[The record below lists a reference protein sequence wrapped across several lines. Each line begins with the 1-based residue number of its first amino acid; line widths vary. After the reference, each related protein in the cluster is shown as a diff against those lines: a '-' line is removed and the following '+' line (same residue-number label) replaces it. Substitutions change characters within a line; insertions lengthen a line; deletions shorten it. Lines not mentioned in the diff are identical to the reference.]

1 MDTLYY
7 REFIVLCDVLN
18 YAEAADRLSLS
29 ESSLSRHIKAMES
42 ELGVQLF
49 ERTTRSIKL
58 TSYGHIVLH
67 YAKKI
72 VELEG
77 NCISS
82 INAARQKEKN
92 TIRVC
97 TTYYIDDLL
106 TCFRRKHNEVV
117 IKNLRTDE
125 NIGTMLNMLR
135 AGEADVAFIDEEIA
149 DDDLITETYTQDSY
163 VAILPLNHPLA
174 GRTRIGLKELAN

>member
-18 YAEAADRLSLS
+18 YAEAADQLSLS

-67 YAKKI
+67 YAKK
-72 VELEG
+72 
-77 NCISS
+77 SS
-82 INAARQKEKN
+82 
-92 TIRVC
+92 
-97 TTYYIDDLL
+97 
-106 TCFRRKHNEVV
+106 
-117 IKNLRTDE
+117 NLRET
-125 NIGTMLNMLR
+125 
-135 AGEADVAFIDEEIA
+135 AFP
-149 DDDLITETYTQDSY
+149 Q
-163 VAILPLNHPLA
+163 
-174 GRTRIGLKELAN
+174 